1 MSGRTALRFQLGRV
15 PLYQPQV
22 FRDFPAANKNLTL
35 LLCCCTK
42 GKANASISQRCPDL
56 EGEGARALWKER
68 REVEKGRKKRTP
80 RELGFGV
87 MENILPEETDDVVF
101 KALYHCRTFI
111 SQLWSGDQN
120 LICLKTPYHLFQQNS
135 LDFLFHSE
143 TLLEKKKKSAVWNTV
158 VTWGQGQRFG
168 PWLDWSAYAQKTV
181 QKPHSNP
188 TTWLIIGAR
197 RQSMLISVK
206 LLSQLKTSPKLL
218 S

>member
-1 MSGRTALRFQLGRV
+1 MRFQLGRV

-111 SQLWSGDQN
+111 SQL
-120 LICLKTPYHLFQQNS
+120 
-135 LDFLFHSE
+135 
-143 TLLEKKKKSAVWNTV
+143 
-158 VTWGQGQRFG
+158 
-168 PWLDWSAYAQKTV
+168 
-181 QKPHSNP
+181 
-188 TTWLIIGAR
+188 
-197 RQSMLISVK
+197 
-206 LLSQLKTSPKLL
+206 
-218 S
+218 

>member
-1 MSGRTALRFQLGRV
+1 MPPTADKTLIFCSNFFSMSGRTALHFQLGRV

-35 LLCCCTK
+35 LLFCCTK

-87 MENILPEETDDVVF
+87 MENILLEETDDVVF
-101 KALYHCRTFI
+101 KALYHCGTLI

-120 LICLKTPYHLFQQNS
+120 LIWKLPITYSNKTALIFFS
-135 LDFLFHSE
+135 
-143 TLLEKKKKSAVWNTV
+143 TLS
-158 VTWGQGQRFG
+158 
-168 PWLDWSAYAQKTV
+168 
-181 QKPHSNP
+181 
-188 TTWLIIGAR
+188 
-197 RQSMLISVK
+197 
-206 LLSQLKTSPKLL
+206 
-218 S
+218 